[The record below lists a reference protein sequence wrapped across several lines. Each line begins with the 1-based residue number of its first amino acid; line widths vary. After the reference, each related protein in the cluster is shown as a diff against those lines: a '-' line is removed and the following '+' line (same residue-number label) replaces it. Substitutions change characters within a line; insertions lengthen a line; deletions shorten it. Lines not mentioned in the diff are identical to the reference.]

1 MKSLLALA
9 LLTFFAVTIVLA
21 VVFRNRQARDTLR
34 FLRNVA
40 YGYIVAIVLIAAW
53 RLWFS

>member
-1 MKSLLALA
+1 MKSLLAFA
-9 LLTFFAVTIVLA
+9 ALTFFAVTIVLA

-40 YGYIVAIVLIAAW
+40 YGYIIAIVLIAAW

>member
-1 MKSLLALA
+1 MKSILAFA
-9 LLTFFAVTIVLA
+9 IVTFFAITIVMA
-21 VVFRNRQARDTLR
+21 AVFRNQRARDTLR

-40 YGYIVAIVLIAAW
+40 YGYIIAILLIAAW

>member
-9 LLTFFAVTIVLA
+9 IVTFFAVTIVMA
-21 VVFRNRQARDTLR
+21 AVFRNERARDTLR

-40 YGYIVAIVLIAAW
+40 YGYIIAIVLIAAW

>member
-9 LLTFFAVTIVLA
+9 IVTFFAVTIVMA
-21 VVFRNRQARDTLR
+21 VVFRNQRARDTLR

-40 YGYIVAIVLIAAW
+40 YGYIIAIVLIAAW
-53 RLWFS
+53 RLWLS

>member
-9 LLTFFAVTIVLA
+9 VVTFFAVTIVMA

-34 FLRNVA
+34 FVRNVA
-40 YGYIVAIVLIAAW
+40 YGYIIAIVLIAAW
-53 RLWFS
+53 RLWMS